1 MSLTGSQLP
10 LRTGSLLPLSYAP
23 EILTSFRDHNCVAHQ
38 ERTDELTVEEPR
50 VVMCVETGQ
59 LERLD
64 NAGPQS
70 PLQIPLSVRM
80 LYAALVAKFIHLQH
94 PHASLIPM
102 ACVASVI
109 K

>member
-10 LRTGSLLPLSYAP
+10 LLRGSLLPLSYAP
-23 EILTSFRDHNCVAHQ
+23 EILTSFLNHNCAAYQ
-38 ERTDELTVEEPR
+38 EHADELTVEEPR
-50 VVMCVETGQ
+50 VVMCDETGQ

-64 NAGPQS
+64 NAGPQLH
-70 PLQIPLSVRM
+70 LQISLSLRM

-94 PHASLIPM
+94 PHASLVPM